1 LESALTTQPLA
12 PYFAVIQSAVGV
24 EGTGIDRLTRSLE
37 LGLSP
42 IRTYR
47 QLSFGSASAGATGAA
62 IAGFVRAL
70 AQKPGGRAIAIEIL
84 HYQFFGDEQ
93 SRRSHAP
100 ELLIA
105 GRELISDGLNHHEPV
120 DDDALG
126 HVIRSSLA
134 GDDAETQSQEICRR
148 LAEAFKSGDLRAYES
163 SDLLM
168 GLFKVQP
175 LVALDAFL
183 TGGEARAQE
192 IFGFFDMTGANHP
205 HPLDPVGIPTLIGW
219 ADRDS
224 MARYPAIARVI
235 RLFTAVRENTTW
247 NPAIAELIR
256 GAPNPLEV
264 AAALIQRL
272 RPHSWSGSYA
282 SVLEWNASLLD
293 TLENGGHVSVIR
305 FVEEQKALL
314 LAEAAEARSEE
325 TDRDRR
331 RDERFEY

>member
-1 LESALTTQPLA
+1 MRPNSSSQVESLFQMDSTITSRSMMMRSDTSFAPAWRATTPKLKA
-12 PYFAVIQSAVGV
+12 KRSA
-24 EGTGIDRLTRSLE
+24 D
-37 LGLSP
+37 
-42 IRTYR
+42 
-47 QLSFGSASAGATGAA
+47 
-62 IAGFVRAL
+62 
-70 AQKPGGRAIAIEIL
+70 
-84 HYQFFGDEQ
+84 D
-93 SRRSHAP
+93 SR
-100 ELLIA
+100 
-105 GRELISDGLNHHEPV
+105 V
-120 DDDALG
+120 
-126 HVIRSSLA
+126 
-134 GDDAETQSQEICRR
+134 
-148 LAEAFKSGDLRAYES
+148 AFESGDLRAYES

-183 TGGEARAQE
+183 TGGDARAQE

-205 HPLDPVGIPTLIGW
+205 HPIDPVGIPTLIGW

-272 RPHSWSGSYA
+272 RPPSWSGSYA
-282 SVLEWNASLLD
+282 SVLELNASLLD